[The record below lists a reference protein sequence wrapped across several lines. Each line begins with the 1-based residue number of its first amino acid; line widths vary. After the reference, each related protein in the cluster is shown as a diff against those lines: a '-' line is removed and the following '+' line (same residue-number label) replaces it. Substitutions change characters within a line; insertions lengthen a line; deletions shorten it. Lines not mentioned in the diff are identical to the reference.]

1 MAQQRHWPVNYLRI
15 DYSRSTTPRSSSR
28 LKPAAVVVSP
38 HHSDPTRNSP
48 SRTAATNGAALI
60 QNVVKDRRK
69 AIGLI
74 I

>member
-1 MAQQRHWPVNYLRI
+1 MAQQRHRPVNYLRI
-15 DYSRSTTPRSSSR
+15 DYLPLKTPRSSSA
-28 LKPAAVVVSP
+28 LKPAAVGVSP
-38 HHSDPTRNSP
+38 HDSDPTRNSP